1 MSSKLF
7 TIILFCFIIHMTN
20 VILPYYVEGKVYD
33 LLKNAPIYYL
43 PKIFVIQ
50 VIMFALIKTYTNLKL
65 NKLKIFILSFTVVN
79 GAFFLGESIIQFIL
93 GYSSLMD
100 GIGFVTIS
108 LIANGMVTLFFNING
123 DKKYSNP
130 EIIDDFID

>member
-1 MSSKLF
+1 
-7 TIILFCFIIHMTN
+7 MTN